1 MLQRLYIRNYAI
13 IDELEIG
20 FEKGLNIITGE
31 TGAGKSILM
40 GALGLVLGNRADTSV
55 LFQPGEKC
63 IVEAGFDARGNA
75 ALAEVLRRLELDE
88 EETIVLRREIAATG
102 KSRSF
107 INDTPVTL
115 QDLREVADWL
125 VDLHRQYDTQAL
137 GEDRFQTEVLDA
149 LAGQLDVV
157 KTYKSAYREWREAQI
172 TLNKWQEEQETAARE
187 MDYHQFLYQEL
198 EALDVQPNEM
208 EQLEAES
215 ALLSNAEE
223 VRTALAQVAFA
234 LNESEPSMVQQLKQ
248 LAGILSH
255 AGATL
260 PEMTEQTDRLLST
273 HIELQDIARELSRL
287 HEKVSL
293 DPGRLAEVNE
303 RLSEGYRLMKKHQV
317 QSTKALLDIQEKL
330 SAAITSFSDR
340 SEKLLQQQR
349 IVADAL
355 KNLLTIGDTLSKS
368 RSKVIPVFEK
378 TTHQYLAQMEMANAR
393 LKVICQQAVDGNGQ
407 IHPGPSGTDKIAF
420 TFDANKT
427 GRFEPLE
434 KVASGGERSRLML
447 AIKAQVAKSVQLP
460 ALIFDEIDTGISG
473 EAARQVGLL
482 LRHLAMG
489 HQVISITH
497 QPQIAAKAHHHFYVY
512 KQENRGHIN
521 TRMRK
526 LMPQERVDAIARM
539 LSGEAITESALQIAR
554 EMVETPLANS

>member
-1 MLQRLYIRNYAI
+1 MLQRLFIRNYAI

-55 LFQPGEKC
+55 LFEAGEKC
-63 IVEAGFDARGNA
+63 IVEATFDGRGNA
-75 ALAEVLRRLELDE
+75 PLAEVLRKLELDE
-88 EETIVLRREIAATG
+88 EETIVLRREIAASG

-125 VDLHRQYDTQAL
+125 VDLHRQFDTQVL
-137 GEDRFQTEVLDA
+137 GQDRFQTEVLDA
-149 LAGQLDVV
+149 LAAQLDLM
-157 KTYKSAYREWREAQI
+157 KTYGQEFRIWREAQT
-172 TLNKWQEEQETAARE
+172 TLKRWKEEQEAAARE
-187 MDYHQFLYQEL
+187 MDYHRFLFQEL
-198 EALDVQPNEM
+198 EALDLQPNEL

-215 ALLSNAEE
+215 ELLSNADQ
-223 VRTALAQVAFA
+223 VKNALAQVAFA
-234 LNESEPSMVQQLKQ
+234 LDENEPSLVQQVKQ
-248 LAGILSH
+248 LAGVLSH

-260 PEMTEQTDRLLST
+260 PEMTEQNDRLLSVY
-273 HIELQDIARELSRL
+273 IELQDIARELSRL
-287 HEKVSL
+287 HDKVAL
-293 DPGRLAEVNE
+293 DPERLALVNE

-317 QSTKALLDIQEKL
+317 QSTQELLDIREKL
-330 SAAITSFSDR
+330 SRQIYDFSDR
-340 SEKLLQQQR
+340 SEKLVQQEILVQ
-349 IVADAL
+349 AAL
-355 KNLLTIGDTLSKS
+355 KKVMETGAKLSHGRAKI
-368 RSKVIPVFEK
+368 IPAFEE
-378 TTHQYLAQMEMANAR
+378 TTQQYLSQMEMANAR
-393 LKVICQQAVDGNGQ
+393 LKVVCEKPVDEEGRLV
-407 IHPGPSGTDKIAF
+407 PGLLGIDKVSIG
-420 TFDANKT
+420 FDANKT

-447 AIKAQVAKSVQLP
+447 AIKAQVAKSIQLP

-482 LRHLAMG
+482 LRQLAIG

-497 QPQIAAKAHHHFYVY
+497 QPQIAAKAHQHFYVY
-512 KQENRGHIN
+512 KQVNQGQIN

-526 LMPQERVDAIARM
+526 LLPQERVDAIARM

-554 EMVETPLANS
+554 EMVEQPAMNS